1 MECTIDSEDFMDLVA
16 ARIQVY
22 WKQDTKNDI
31 FFKKLCDYIDEYGNR
46 GESVMYIAD
55 NFVVN
60 GDYGDYCEYR
70 RANDTDESFHK
81 WLENNAWWWDDDEEV
96 CIIHFGI

>member
-1 MECTIDSEDFMDLVA
+1 MKLVA
-16 ARIQVY
+16 KHIKEY
-22 WKQDTKNDI
+22 WVHDIDDI
-31 FFKKLCDYIDEYGNR
+31 FFKKLCDYIEEYGNM
-46 GESVMYIAD
+46 GHDVMYIAD

-70 RANDTDESFHK
+70 RDDDTDESFHK
-81 WLENNAWWWDDDEEV
+81 WLEDNAWWWDDEEV